1 MGTSKV
7 VSYFLKHHRFMKYYA
22 IKNYSEHIT
31 EENFMLEM
39 MDLNDNRWL
48 INYGMQLDASFD
60 YISFKMYGEEKLF
73 FDQDIIT
80 PYFGIYLLSERF
92 QDVILQN
99 SKISEGIQ
107 LLPFKL
113 FNTNDEEIKHNYKII
128 NFLQAEEC
136 IDWEK
141 SYFKIRDEAK
151 KSYIFLDTVFDPLKI
166 ATLTKDLLCVDSEKS
181 IFVCEEIKK
190 EWQKMNLSGLT
201 FSLVS

>member
-1 MGTSKV
+1 
-7 VSYFLKHHRFMKYYA
+7 MKYYA

-80 PYFGIYLLSERF
+80 PYSGIYLLSERF

-107 LLPFKL
+107 LLSFKL
-113 FNTNDEEIKHNYKII
+113 FNTDDKEIKHNYKII
-128 NFLQAEEC
+128 NFLQTEEC
-136 IDWEK
+136 INWEK

-190 EWQKMNLSGLT
+190 EWQKMNLNCLT
-201 FSLVS
+201 FSSVS

>member
-1 MGTSKV
+1 
-7 VSYFLKHHRFMKYYA
+7 MKYYA

-73 FDQDIIT
+73 FDQDIMT

-107 LLPFKL
+107 LLSFKL
-113 FNTNDEEIKHNYKII
+113 FNTDDKEIKHNYKII
-128 NFLQAEEC
+128 NFLQTEEC
-136 IDWEK
+136 INWEK

-201 FSLVS
+201 FSPVS

>member
-1 MGTSKV
+1 
-7 VSYFLKHHRFMKYYA
+7 MKYYA
-22 IKNYSEHIT
+22 IKNYSKHIT

-73 FDQDIIT
+73 FDQNIIT
-80 PYFGIYLLSERF
+80 PYSGIYLLSERF

-128 NFLQAEEC
+128 NFLQTEEC
-136 IDWEK
+136 IELEQ
-141 SYFKIRDEAK
+141 SYFNI
-151 KSYIFLDTVFDPLKI
+151 
-166 ATLTKDLLCVDSEKS
+166 
-181 IFVCEEIKK
+181 
-190 EWQKMNLSGLT
+190 
-201 FSLVS
+201 

>member
-1 MGTSKV
+1 
-7 VSYFLKHHRFMKYYA
+7 MKYYA

-80 PYFGIYLLSERF
+80 PYSGIYLLSERF
-92 QDVILQN
+92 QDVIFQN

-128 NFLQAEEC
+128 NFLQTEEC
-136 IDWEK
+136 IDWEQ
-141 SYFKIRDEAK
+141 SYFKIRDETK
-151 KSYIFLDTVFDPLKI
+151 KSYVFLNAIFDPQKI
-166 ATLTKDLLCVDSEKS
+166 ALLTKDWICVDSEKS
-181 IFVCEEIKK
+181 IFVSEAIKK
-190 EWQKMNLSGLT
+190 EWEKMHLNSLT
-201 FSLVS
+201 FSSVN

>member
-1 MGTSKV
+1 
-7 VSYFLKHHRFMKYYA
+7 MKYYA

-39 MDLNDNRWL
+39 IDLNDNRWL
-48 INYGMQLDASFD
+48 INYGMQLDASFH
-60 YISFKMYGEEKLF
+60 YINFKLYGEEKLF
-73 FDQDIIT
+73 FDQDLIT

-107 LLPFKL
+107 LLSFKL

-128 NFLQAEEC
+128 NFLQTEEC

-141 SYFKIRDEAK
+141 SYFKTRDEAK
-151 KSYIFLDTVFDPLKI
+151 KSYVFLNAIYDPLKI
-166 ATLTKDLLCVDSEKS
+166 ATLTKDWICVDSEKS
-181 IFVCEEIKK
+181 IFVSEEIKN
-190 EWQKMNLSGLT
+190 EWEKMNLNSLT
-201 FSLVS
+201 FSLVR

>member
-1 MGTSKV
+1 MSYYIIKSYSKD
-7 VSYFLKHHRFMKYYA
+7 
-22 IKNYSEHIT
+22 IT

-39 MDLNDNRWL
+39 MDLKDNRWL

-73 FDQDIIT
+73 FDQDIMI

-92 QDVILQN
+92 QKVILQN

-107 LLPFKL
+107 LLSFKL
-113 FNTNDEEIKHNYKII
+113 FNTNDKEIKHNYKII
-128 NFLQAEEC
+128 NFLQTEEC
-136 IDWEK
+136 INWEK

-190 EWQKMNLSGLT
+190 EWEKMNLNCLT

>member
-1 MGTSKV
+1 
-7 VSYFLKHHRFMKYYA
+7 MKYYA
-22 IKNYSEHIT
+22 IKNYSKHIT

-48 INYGMQLDASFD
+48 INYGMQLEASFD

-80 PYFGIYLLSERF
+80 PYSGIYLVSERF

-107 LLPFKL
+107 LLSFKL
-113 FNTNDEEIKHNYKII
+113 FNTDDKEIKHNYKII
-128 NFLQAEEC
+128 NFLQTEEC

-151 KSYIFLDTVFDPLKI
+151 KSYVFLDTVFDSQKI
-166 ATLTKDLLCVDSEKS
+166 ATLTKDWICVDSEKS
-181 IFVCEEIKK
+181 IFVSEEIKK
-190 EWQKMNLSGLT
+190 EWQKMNLNCLT
-201 FSLVS
+201 FSLVR

>member
-1 MGTSKV
+1 
-7 VSYFLKHHRFMKYYA
+7 MKYYA

-73 FDQDIIT
+73 FDQDII
-80 PYFGIYLLSERF
+80 
-92 QDVILQN
+92 LQN

-128 NFLQAEEC
+128 NFLQTEEC
-136 IDWEK
+136 IDWDK

-151 KSYIFLDTVFDPLKI
+151 KSYVFLNAIYNPLKI
-166 ATLTKDLLCVDSEKS
+166 ATLTKDCICVDSEKS
-181 IFVCEEIKK
+181 IFVSEAIKK
-190 EWQKMNLSGLT
+190 EWQKMNLNCLT
-201 FSLVS
+201 FSLVR

>member
-1 MGTSKV
+1 ME
-7 VSYFLKHHRFMKYYA
+7 YYA
-22 IKNYSEHIT
+22 IKNYSKHIT

-80 PYFGIYLLSERF
+80 PYFGIYLASERF
-92 QDVILQN
+92 QNAILQN
-99 SKISEGIQ
+99 SKISKEIQ
-107 LLPFKL
+107 LLSFTL
-113 FNTNDEEIKHNYKII
+113 FNANDEEVKHNYKII
-128 NFLQAEEC
+128 NFLQTEEC
-136 IDWEK
+136 INWEK

-201 FSLVS
+201 FSPVS

>member
-1 MGTSKV
+1 
-7 VSYFLKHHRFMKYYA
+7 MKYYA

-80 PYFGIYLLSERF
+80 PYFGIYLASERF
-92 QDVILQN
+92 QNAIFQN
-99 SKISEGIQ
+99 SKINEGIQ

-113 FNTNDEEIKHNYKII
+113 LNTNDEEIKHNYKII
-128 NFLQAEEC
+128 NFLQTEEC

-151 KSYIFLDTVFDPLKI
+151 KSYVFLDTVFDSQKI
-166 ATLTKDLLCVDSEKS
+166 ATLTKDWICVDSEKS
-181 IFVCEEIKK
+181 IFVSEAIKN
-190 EWQKMNLSGLT
+190 EWEKMHLNSLT
-201 FSLVS
+201 FSLIR

>member
-1 MGTSKV
+1 
-7 VSYFLKHHRFMKYYA
+7 MKYYA

-48 INYGMQLDASFD
+48 INYGIQLDASFD

-80 PYFGIYLLSERF
+80 PYFAIYLASERF

-99 SKISEGIQ
+99 SKIREGIQ
-107 LLPFKL
+107 LLSFKL
-113 FNTNDEEIKHNYKII
+113 FNTNDEEVKHNYKII
-128 NFLQAEEC
+128 NFLQTEEC

-190 EWQKMNLSGLT
+190 EWEKMNLNCLT

>member
-1 MGTSKV
+1 ME
-7 VSYFLKHHRFMKYYA
+7 YYA

-80 PYFGIYLLSERF
+80 PYSGIYLLSERF
-92 QDVILQN
+92 QDVIFQN

-128 NFLQAEEC
+128 NFLQTEEC

-201 FSLVS
+201 FSPVS

>member
-1 MGTSKV
+1 
-7 VSYFLKHHRFMKYYA
+7 MKYYA

-80 PYFGIYLLSERF
+80 PYSGIYFLSERF

-128 NFLQAEEC
+128 NFLQTEEC
-136 IDWEK
+136 IDWDK

-151 KSYIFLDTVFDPLKI
+151 KSYVFLNAIYDPLKI
-166 ATLTKDLLCVDSEKS
+166 ATLTKDCICVDSEKS
-181 IFVCEEIKK
+181 IFISEAIKK
-190 EWQKMNLSGLT
+190 EWQKMNLNCLT
-201 FSLVS
+201 FSSVS

>member
-1 MGTSKV
+1 
-7 VSYFLKHHRFMKYYA
+7 MKYYA

-31 EENFMLEM
+31 EENFMLEI

-80 PYFGIYLLSERF
+80 PYFGIYLASERF

-113 FNTNDEEIKHNYKII
+113 FNANDEEVKHNSK
-128 NFLQAEEC
+128 
-136 IDWEK
+136 DW
-141 SYFKIRDEAK
+141 I
-151 KSYIFLDTVFDPLKI
+151 
-166 ATLTKDLLCVDSEKS
+166 CVDSEKS
-181 IFVCEEIKK
+181 IFVSEAIKK
-190 EWQKMNLSGLT
+190 EWEKMNLNSLT
-201 FSLVS
+201 FSSVS

>member
-1 MGTSKV
+1 
-7 VSYFLKHHRFMKYYA
+7 MKYYA

-48 INYGMQLDASFD
+48 INYGMQLDVSFD

-80 PYFGIYLLSERF
+80 PYSGIYLLSERF

-107 LLPFKL
+107 LLSFKL
-113 FNTNDEEIKHNYKII
+113 FNTDDKEIKHNYKII
-128 NFLQAEEC
+128 NFLQTEEC
-136 IDWEK
+136 INWEK

-201 FSLVS
+201 FSPVS

>member
-1 MGTSKV
+1 
-7 VSYFLKHHRFMKYYA
+7 MKYYA

-39 MDLNDNRWL
+39 IDLNDNRWL
-48 INYGMQLDASFD
+48 INYGMQLDASFH
-60 YISFKMYGEEKLF
+60 YINFKLYGEEKLF
-73 FDQDIIT
+73 LNQDIIT
-80 PYFGIYLLSERF
+80 PYLGIYLLSERF

-107 LLPFKL
+107 LLSFKL
-113 FNTNDEEIKHNYKII
+113 FNTDDKEIKHNYKII
-128 NFLQAEEC
+128 NFLQTEEC
-136 IDWEK
+136 INWEK

-201 FSLVS
+201 FSPVS